1 MATDDSTTTTN
12 PSKTFGFQI
21 SEELEARLSKAA
33 TELQLSKSGIA
44 RLAIERGLPI
54 LESQLS
60 KELEPVAET

>member
-1 MATDDSTTTTN
+1 MANDVSTTTTTAN
-12 PSKTFGFQI
+12 KTFGFQI

-33 TELQLSKSGIA
+33 TELHLSKSGIA

-60 KELEPVAET
+60 TETETATAE